1 MMLQEYDTIRIS
13 DLFKNIFFE
22 ISWQRVNSK
31 VPRFLAQRKRTYTMI
46 LLKKNIAILL
56 V

>member
-1 MMLQEYDTIRIS
+1 MMLQEYNTIS
-13 DLFKNIFFE
+13 DLFKNIFSE

-31 VPRFLAQRKRTYTMI
+31 VPRFLAQGKMTYTM
-46 LLKKNIAILL
+46 LLKKIVILL